1 MRQDRRGPRDKQFC
15 SAIATTHAEPVRV
28 EKKGVGAPLRN
39 GHSSCDAERRRYK
52 TGSCMSRSGLALTFA
67 AFLFTTPLLAH
78 PLSRSCDY
86 KGEGKLG
93 PLLVDF
99 DAASRSVTVKTHD
112 GQIWRYRDGVLGR
125 IAPNSVKDDPG
136 PVQQFVKVWPDRVE
150 VGFRWPD
157 DNSMGHMAYFDPKSF
172 TNPSKRCLWKSLWDF
187 AMG

>member
-1 MRQDRRGPRDKQFC
+1 MDRSGLDRFGLAVAF
-15 SAIATTHAEPVRV
+15 AVLL
-28 EKKGVGAPLRN
+28 GAPLA
-39 GHSSCDAERRRYK
+39 AE
-52 TGSCMSRSGLALTFA
+52 
-67 AFLFTTPLLAH
+67 

-93 PLLVDF
+93 PLQVDF
-99 DAASRSVTVKTHD
+99 DAAARSVTVKTHD
-112 GQIWRYRDGVLGR
+112 GQVWKYRDGVLGR
-125 IAPNSVKDDPG
+125 IAAVKDDPG

-172 TNPSKRCLWKSLWDF
+172 ANPAKRCLWKSLWDF